1 MNMKANELFIQV
13 KGIGLAALIDK
24 RMRHNLIN
32 PALLAF
38 FNLGERRMYSLSMSK
53 IGEVNTRP
61 TYDHSQPFLPD
72 YVNAIST
79 NDVFHYVGK
88 KVGRCKDDKLRICKV
103 FRLEFEH
110 EGHTFSFPF
119 LLDKSLNEAVLLG
132 KEAIDR
138 ITETVM
144 KQKQETCTPVS
155 AFVGTGQGFTYVGQ

>member
-13 KGIGLAALIDK
+13 KGVGFAALIDK
-24 RMRHNLIN
+24 RIKHNFIS
-32 PALLAF
+32 PAFLAF

-72 YVNAIST
+72 YVNAISA

-88 KVGRCKDDKLRICKV
+88 KVGRYKDDKLRICKV
-103 FRLEFEH
+103 FRLGFEH
-110 EGHTFSFPF
+110 EGHTFFFPF

-132 KEAIDR
+132 REAINL
-138 ITETVM
+138 ITKTVM
-144 KQKQETCTPVS
+144 KQKQET
-155 AFVGTGQGFTYVGQ
+155 

>member
-1 MNMKANELFIQV
+1 MDTNTGKANELFIQI
-13 KGIGLAALIDK
+13 KGVGFAALIDK
-24 RMRHNLIN
+24 RIKHNLIN

-38 FNLGERRMYSLSMSK
+38 FNLGERRMYSFPMSN
-53 IGEVNTRP
+53 IGEVNTKP
-61 TYDHSQPFLPD
+61 THDHSQPFLPD
-72 YVNAIST
+72 YVNAISA

-103 FRLEFEH
+103 FRLSFKH

-132 KEAIDR
+132 KEAINR

-144 KQKQETCTPVS
+144 KQKQET
-155 AFVGTGQGFTYVGQ
+155 